1 MGWSGITSVATY
13 SASNAQAI
21 TIQPGEMVRIRT
33 IRPST
38 GPDGEVV
45 IYDQTGKSIQ
55 TITVSKSNPDQV
67 TEFATSAT
75 SINYSTTVAFAS
87 PGLSISWQASEATPS
102 YDPATGNTVF
112 GGAVEVDGVVTD
124 KLGWPAIRDRYEL
137 NFPTLADTDIWATEK
152 FLTAYQN
159 GAVQTIVIPAN
170 TFGANTIGRTLN
182 FVFDLGLQFVLPT
195 DALALKIYANGALL
209 GSVGINLRQVANLPS
224 GRAHIL
230 KIDAAFMQTGWT
242 AGTTSASGRF
252 HGKNSLYPQDG
263 VNGDIDIG
271 GLVKSSDGTPSFN
284 ATIDQTITIGLTWNP
299 RGNFG
304 AGGITRVG
312 NRFLWPTAA
321 GSAIVGAIL
330 ETSSENVLGSTRK
343 IYARLNDNVTVTGNV
358 TATNGLHV
366 ISANNSGV
374 ITVGYLGGSYR
385 AVEHS
390 LTTAHL
396 QAACYNKATKTFF
409 VAGVGG
415 VILKSL
421 DNGTTWAAV
430 TNAQTWDI
438 YSMIPVG
445 NGFVAVGNSTTQ
457 YLTSADGTT
466 VTTGTNTTS
475 QVLRAIWINNA
486 GNWLA
491 VGASNAALWYNG
503 STVATGKSTGMTA
516 YSVYFDEVTSKW
528 WVGGTQLWSTSDPST
543 AGTYA
548 QATLPSSGFD
558 AWTGTIGGINS
569 KGAYMIL
576 YNIGGSHV
584 LFSTNSGT
592 AWSRLGYN
600 NGLWFG
606 DSASIRLG
614 L

>member
-1 MGWSGITSVATY
+1 MVTPYEYEPQKNSYRVALRGPLAEILALSPGKRVVAEPNDAPGCTAEFLVGSGWCGHLGSLATLTGIPTTNLVSGRVTALVAGVESLFTGGAFVNGATTDP
-13 SASNAQAI
+13 SGNVQF
-21 TIQPGEMVRIRT
+21 PGAV
-33 IRPST
+33 
-38 GPDGEVV
+38 
-45 IYDQTGKSIQ
+45 QTGG
-55 TITVSKSNPDQV
+55 P
-67 TEFATSAT
+67 
-75 SINYSTTVAFAS
+75 
-87 PGLSISWQASEATPS
+87 
-102 YDPATGNTVF
+102 
-112 GGAVEVDGVVTD
+112 VTD
-124 KLGWPAIRDRYEL
+124 NLGWPAFRDRYEL
-137 NFPTLADTDIWATEK
+137 NFPTLANTDIWTTEL

-170 TFGANTIGRTLN
+170 TFTANTIGRTLN

-242 AGTTSASGRF
+242 AGTKSASGRF

-271 GLVKSSDGTPSFN
+271 GLVKSSDGTPSFD
-284 ATIDQTITIGLTWNP
+284 ATVDQTITIGLTWNA

-321 GSAIVGAIL
+321 GSAIVGAVL
-330 ETSSENVLGSTRK
+330 ETSSENVTGSTRK
-343 IYARLNDNVTVTGNV
+343 IYARLNDNAGVTGNAS
-358 TATNGLHV
+358 ATNGLHV
-366 ISANNSGV
+366 IVANNSGI

-385 AVEHS
+385 AVEHG

-415 VILKSL
+415 VILKSA

-457 YLTSADGTT
+457 YLTSTDGTT
-466 VTTGTNTTS
+466 VTTGTNTTN
-475 QVLRAIWINNA
+475 QILRAAYVNAA

-503 STVATGKSTGMTA
+503 STVATGKSTGMNA
-516 YSVYFDEVTSKW
+516 YSVYYDETAAKW

-543 AGTYA
+543 SGTYA

-558 AWTGTIGGINS
+558 AWTGTIGGISS
-569 KGAYMIL
+569 KGTYMIL

>member
-1 MGWSGITSVATY
+1 MGTPWL
-13 SASNAQAI
+13 
-21 TIQPGEMVRIRT
+21 QPT
-33 IRPST
+33 QDPST
-38 GPDGEVV
+38 NTTRFDGEV
-45 IYDQTGKSIQ
+45 
-55 TITVSKSNPDQV
+55 
-67 TEFATSAT
+67 E
-75 SINYSTTVAFAS
+75 VA
-87 PGLSISWQASEATPS
+87 
-102 YDPATGNTVF
+102 
-112 GGAVEVDGVVTD
+112 GVVTD
-124 KLGWPAIRDRYEL
+124 SLGWPAFRDRYEL
-137 NFPTLADTDIWATEK
+137 NFPTLADTDVWTTEK

-170 TFGANTIGRTLN
+170 TFTANTIGRTLN

-195 DALALKIYANGALL
+195 DALAMKIYANGALL
-209 GSVGINLRQVANLPS
+209 GSVGINLRQTANLPS

-230 KIDAAFMQTGWT
+230 KIDASFMQTGWT

-263 VNGDIDIG
+263 VTGDIDIG

-284 ATIDQTITIGLTWNP
+284 ATVDQTITIGLTWNT

-312 NRFLWPTAA
+312 NRFIWPTAA
-321 GSAIVGAIL
+321 GSAVVGAIL

-343 IYARLNDNVTVTGNV
+343 IYARLNDNVTVTGNA

-366 ISANNSGV
+366 IAANNSGIV
-374 ITVGYLGGSYR
+374 TVGYLGGSYR
-385 AVEHS
+385 AVEHG

-438 YSMIPVG
+438 YSMVPFG

-457 YLTSADGTT
+457 YLTSSDGVT

-475 QVLRAIWINNA
+475 QVLRAVWINAA

-503 STVATGKSTGMTA
+503 STVATGKSTGMNA
-516 YSVYFDEVTSKW
+516 YSVYFDEATSKW

-543 AGTYA
+543 SGTYA

-569 KGAYMIL
+569 KGTYMIL
-576 YNIGGSHV
+576 CNIGGTHV